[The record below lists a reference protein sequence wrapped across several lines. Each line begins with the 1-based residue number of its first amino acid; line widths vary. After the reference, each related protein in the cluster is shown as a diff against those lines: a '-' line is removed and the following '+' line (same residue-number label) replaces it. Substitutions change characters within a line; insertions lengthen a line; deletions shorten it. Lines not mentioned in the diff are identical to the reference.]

1 MTGEPTLKRIV
12 LGDAAWLGIVSIAAL
27 SIGIA
32 TDQLFRPRA
41 LGLLYQ
47 PPAERITGSLAESI
61 PLVMMDEVVSLMSR
75 PNVLVLDARPRVFY
89 ELGHL
94 PGAKSLSREGFD
106 QDLATLEKDLRAGGR
121 TLLVYCS
128 DADCEDS
135 AIVAKAL
142 QQRGYGPL
150 ALFPGGYAEWEA
162 GGHAVEVS
170 P

>member
-1 MTGEPTLKRIV
+1 MTSEPPLKRIV
-12 LGDAAWLGIVSIAAL
+12 LGDAAWLGIVAVAAF
-27 SIGIA
+27 SIGMA
-32 TDQLFRPRA
+32 ADGLFRKRA
-41 LGLLYQ
+41 LGLRYQ
-47 PPAERITGSLAESI
+47 PAAERITASLEQSI
-61 PLVMMDEVVSLMSR
+61 PLVIMDEVVSLVNR

-94 PGAKSLSREGFD
+94 PGAKSLSREEFG
-106 QDLATLEKDLRAGGR
+106 QDLATLEKELRAGKR

-135 AIVAKAL
+135 AIVANAL

-150 ALFPGGYAEWEA
+150 ALFAGGYAEWEA
-162 GGHAVEVS
+162 GGQRVEVS